1 MFKKTIEY
9 VDYNGVTRKEDFYF
23 NLTEAELLEMH
34 LVQEGGMEAYIN
46 RIMQTQDMR
55 SLIKVF
61 KDLISSSYGIKSLDG
76 KRFIKSEELF
86 TEFAQTEAY
95 SKLYVELATDDIAAS
110 EFINGI
116 VPANRRV
123 DTSSILAEMNK

>member
-1 MFKKTIEY
+1 MLKKTIEY

-55 SLIKVF
+55 ALITVF
-61 KDLISSSYGIKSLDG
+61 KELIFKSFGVKSLDG
-76 KRFIKSEELF
+76 KRFIKSEEQSI
-86 TEFAQTEAY
+86 EFSQTEAY
-95 SKLYVELATDDIAAS
+95 SKLYMELATDDVAAA
-110 EFINGI
+110 EFVNGI
-116 VPANRRV
+116 VPANRKV
-123 DTSSILAEMNK
+123 DTSSVLAEINK